1 VYVHEGGYKVRGERA
16 SGYPGIIVSVLDGEQ
31 FKVKSILSNSVR
43 TEYSYNIYKSMEE
56 SPEVTSRK
64 PAKLSEVLKEESLKK
79 KIKHLEIKNDKERA
93 KYDRKVTNL
102 KRSYTTTLMNKDFK
116 NEQIE
121 AELVEATLKLKDST
135 QLNQEYKVKIDQM
148 LTASRKQHAIVSA
161 LFHGEECDEA
171 NLEINQGGNRIVERY
186 RALFEAG
193 KNSTTEKRLENTVI
207 ELKSKI
213 QNLELELV
221 AASKEQEKLR
231 KSKNQS
237 ADEKRKANNKL
248 AATQRS
254 RDKHAENHHR
264 VNKLL
269 KVANRELKEAK
280 DSLAHAEVNALKWEQ
295 IPLLDRESTKGMPY
309 RQYFVQHA
317 MACMATGASAEVSF

>member
-1 VYVHEGGYKVRGERA
+1 MYVHEGGYLTRGERA
-16 SGYPGIIVSVLDGEQ
+16 FGYAGIIVSVLSGEQ
-31 FKVKSILSNSVR
+31 FKVKSILSNSV
-43 TEYSYNIYKSMEE
+43 TEKGINIYKSMEE

-64 PAKLSEVLKEESLKK
+64 PAKLREVLKEESLKK

-171 NLEINQGGNRIVERY
+171 NLEINQGGNRIVEKC

-193 KNSTTEKRLENTVI
+193 INKTTER
-207 ELKSKI
+207 
-213 QNLELELV
+213 
-221 AASKEQEKLR
+221 R
-231 KSKNQS
+231 
-237 ADEKRKANNKL
+237 
-248 AATQRS
+248 
-254 RDKHAENHHR
+254 
-264 VNKLL
+264 
-269 KVANRELKEAK
+269 
-280 DSLAHAEVNALKWEQ
+280 
-295 IPLLDRESTKGMPY
+295 
-309 RQYFVQHA
+309 
-317 MACMATGASAEVSF
+317 C

>member
-1 VYVHEGGYKVRGERA
+1 
-16 SGYPGIIVSVLDGEQ
+16 
-31 FKVKSILSNSVR
+31 
-43 TEYSYNIYKSMEE
+43 MEE